1 MLLSLVQFREVGK
14 SSIPGKC
21 ARVYHYQYSRTFP
34 ALPDIFSLALR
45 SYTSSI
51 TGEREEKRWE
61 RLIPSCDL
69 SQEYERMRKQIG
81 CPGSRRSTW
90 PGLRERLL
98 IFQLKNSTTSMRV
111 MVGGNH
117 ERDPRVP
124 RKLTDRAGGDS
135 QLDARPSNGAISS
148 CTEPQPP

>member
-1 MLLSLVQFREVGK
+1 MGGTRKRSLNFVSDVCPVDFFVIACSLVVQFQEVGK
-14 SSIPGKC
+14 SSILGKC

-81 CPGSRRSTW
+81 CPGSRRS
-90 PGLRERLL
+90 
-98 IFQLKNSTTSMRV
+98 
-111 MVGGNH
+111 
-117 ERDPRVP
+117 
-124 RKLTDRAGGDS
+124 
-135 QLDARPSNGAISS
+135 
-148 CTEPQPP
+148 